1 MLLDIRTLTS
11 INVIFISIALN
22 VHGYVYNFVS
32 QKWKK
37 KKYEIVVGSR
47 VLWMLCSNGLLK
59 SLFRIFKAMI
69 NNFVPSD
76 K

>member
-1 MLLDIRTLTS
+1 MFTDMS
-11 INVIFISIALN
+11 IISCHKN
-22 VHGYVYNFVS
+22 E
-32 QKWKK
+32 KK
-37 KKYEIVVGSR
+37 NKYEIVVGSR